1 MKSAPVLAISLAKKK
16 GPSDEEPPSSSREP
30 KAEDEAE
37 EGEGAS
43 EEYAGKLAELLG
55 VPEEKRSEFAEL
67 LHSFVYACEE

>member
-16 GPSDEEPPSSSREP
+16 GPSEEEPPSSSREP
-30 KAEDEAE
+30 KGEQETE

-43 EEYAGKLAELLG
+43 EEIAGKIADLLE
-55 VPEEKRSEFAEL
+55 VPEEKRAEFTEL